1 MKLIRITRTE
11 DFYLPGYSSKKMKCH
26 LFKSARNG
34 QWYFHFVARNGKVV
48 CASEGYH
55 RKTAARKTIQAIT
68 SMGDIVPVVLE
79 GVR

>member
-1 MKLIRITRTE
+1 
-11 DFYLPGYSSKKMKCH
+11 MKCH

-48 CASEGYH
+48 CASEGYT

-79 GVR
+79 GLR